1 MKLEVSKAFKRR
13 MAIQRKREE
22 KQSLAPAAAQQ
33 PKSRAIR
40 YDNVRSA
47 MAEEGVLRLV
57 LREES
62 LLDELRALRPEMFSS
77 PLLGRAYALLQA
89 QRARGGLV
97 SLAALEG
104 DFSAE
109 EMAHLTAVSQK
120 KGGALVREDALRDC
134 VSIIR
139 EEATKREARSGQDLM
154 ALRNRLKEKK
164 GLDG

>member
-1 MKLEVSKAFKRR
+1 MHSEDVAALPPE
-13 MAIQRKREE
+13 QR
-22 KQSLAPAAAQQ
+22 A
-33 PKSRAIR
+33 
-40 YDNVRSA
+40 
-47 MAEEGVLRLV
+47 
-57 LREES
+57 
-62 LLDELRALRPEMFSS
+62 LLDALVS
-77 PLLGRAYALLQA
+77 LDNADGAYALLQA